1 MEKQK
6 QINQMQGQVLE
17 HKSLLFATDY
27 VVIRNQETGQP
38 IPEDVLQERAQ
49 ARLQIRELELQIQ
62 VLEDELAEEK
72 RIEEANV
79 QLRAELNK
87 VGV

>member
-27 VVIRNQETGQP
+27 VVIRTQETGQP
-38 IPEDVLQERAQ
+38 IQEDILTDRATARANINELEEKIKTLEVELEQERM
-49 ARLQIRELELQIQ
+49 L
-62 VLEDELAEEK
+62 DEN
-72 RIEEANV
+72 NV
-79 QLRAELNK
+79 QL
-87 VGV
+87 

>member
-38 IPEDVLQERAQ
+38 IPEDVLQERAK
-49 ARLQIRELELQIQ
+49 ARLQISELELQIQ
-62 VLEDELAEEK
+62 VLEDELAEEIK
-72 RIEEANV
+72 NQVEATPF
-79 QLRAELNK
+79 Q
-87 VGV
+87 

>member
-6 QINQMQGQVLE
+6 QINQLQGQILE

-38 IPEDVLQERAQ
+38 MPDDVLHERAQ
-49 ARLQIRELELQIQ
+49 ARLQINELEEQIR

-72 RIEEANV
+72 RIEEDNV
-79 QLRAELNK
+79 QL
-87 VGV
+87 

>member
-38 IPEDVLQERAQ
+38 IPEDVLHERAQ
-49 ARLQIRELELQIQ
+49 ARLHINELKEQIRI
-62 VLEDELAEEK
+62 LEDELAEERK
-72 RIEEANV
+72 KEESALAIE
-79 QLRAELNK
+79 
-87 VGV
+87 

>member
-62 VLEDELAEEK
+62 VLEDELAEEIK
-72 RIEEANV
+72 NQVEATPF
-79 QLRAELNK
+79 Q
-87 VGV
+87 

>member
-27 VVIRNQETGQP
+27 VVIRNHETGQP
-38 IPEDVLQERAQ
+38 IPEDVLHERAQ
-49 ARLQIRELELQIQ
+49 ARLHINELKEQIRI
-62 VLEDELAEEK
+62 LEDELAEERK
-72 RIEEANV
+72 KEESALAIE
-79 QLRAELNK
+79 
-87 VGV
+87 

>member
-38 IPEDVLQERAQ
+38 IPDDVLHERAQ
-49 ARLQIRELELQIQ
+49 ARLHIDELEEQIRALEA
-62 VLEDELAEEK
+62 ELAEESK
-72 RIEEANV
+72 IEE
-79 QLRAELNK
+79 LTLGIE
-87 VGV
+87 

>member
-6 QINQMQGQVLE
+6 QINQMQGQVME

-38 IPEDVLQERAQ
+38 IPEDILHERAQ
-49 ARLQIRELELQIQ
+49 ARLQISELELQIQ
-62 VLEDELAEEK
+62 VLENELAEEK
-72 RIEEANV
+72 RVEEANV
-79 QLRAELNK
+79 QL
-87 VGV
+87 

>member
-49 ARLQIRELELQIQ
+49 ARLQISELELQIQ
-62 VLEDELAEEK
+62 VLEAELAEEK
-72 RIEEANV
+72 RIE
-79 QLRAELNK
+79 
-87 VGV
+87 

>member
-6 QINQMQGQVLE
+6 QINQMQCQVLE
-17 HKSLLFATDY
+17 HKSLLFTTDY

-49 ARLQIRELELQIQ
+49 ARLQIDELEEQIRA
-62 VLEDELAEEK
+62 LEDELAEEK
-72 RIEEANV
+72 RMEEEDV
-79 QLRAELNK
+79 QL
-87 VGV
+87 

>member
-38 IPEDVLQERAQ
+38 IPDDVLHERAQ
-49 ARLQIRELELQIQ
+49 ARLQISELELQIQ
-62 VLEDELAEEK
+62 VLEDELAEEIK
-72 RIEEANV
+72 NQVEATPF
-79 QLRAELNK
+79 Q
-87 VGV
+87 

>member
-6 QINQMQGQVLE
+6 QINQMQGQVME

-49 ARLQIRELELQIQ
+49 ARLQINELEEQIR
-62 VLEDELAEEK
+62 VLEDELAEESK
-72 RIEEANV
+72 IEE
-79 QLRAELNK
+79 LTLGIE
-87 VGV
+87 

>member
-38 IPEDVLQERAQ
+38 IPEDVLHERAQ
-49 ARLQIRELELQIQ
+49 ARLQINKLEEQIRA
-62 VLEDELAEEK
+62 LEDELAEESK
-72 RIEEANV
+72 IEE
-79 QLRAELNK
+79 LTIGIE
-87 VGV
+87 

>member
-38 IPEDVLQERAQ
+38 IPEDVLQERA
-49 ARLQIRELELQIQ
+49 
-62 VLEDELAEEK
+62 
-72 RIEEANV
+72 
-79 QLRAELNK
+79 
-87 VGV
+87 GG

>member
-17 HKSLLFATDY
+17 HKSHLFATDY

-49 ARLQIRELELQIQ
+49 ARLQISELELQIQ
-62 VLEDELAEEK
+62 VLEDELAEEIK
-72 RIEEANV
+72 NQVEATPF
-79 QLRAELNK
+79 Q
-87 VGV
+87 